1 MEMATALTEL
11 KRMQK
16 ASIVKEVNLLTKLDQ
31 QEQLLKQHKNEDDRR
46 LTEYIIAY
54 VDELISQN
62 LYYRE
67 GIEKAIQLIEL
78 SNNSTV

>member
-31 QEQLLKQHKNEDDRR
+31 QEQLLEHYTNEDDRR

-67 GIEKAIQLIEL
+67 GIEKAIQLIES
-78 SNNSTV
+78 SNNSAG